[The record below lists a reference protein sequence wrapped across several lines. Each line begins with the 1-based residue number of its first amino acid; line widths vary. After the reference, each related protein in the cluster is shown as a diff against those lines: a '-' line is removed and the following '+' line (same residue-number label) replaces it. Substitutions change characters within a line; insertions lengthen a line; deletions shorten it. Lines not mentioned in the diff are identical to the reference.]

1 MIFETWG
8 HEAYAMSSLAA
19 VPPHKLQFMLK
30 LDTQFGLIRSEIIQ
44 NICNRKKSG
53 PKAMTR

>member
-19 VPPHKLQFMLK
+19 VALHKLQFMLI

-44 NICNRKKSG
+44 NICNQKKW
-53 PKAMTR
+53 PKGNE